1 MKTNTDNEREFF
13 EAIDKGN
20 VDSVRKLVAQQPE
33 LLNSYNYSCFGATPL
48 TSVAFK
54 DDREMIDVLLE
65 LGADP
70 NRCSDWD
77 LGPWSPLHS
86 AIHSNKMELVEHLLE
101 QGAEMDVHTAA
112 ALSRLDDIGRL
123 LDANPERVSES
134 GGDGCTPLHFAGSIE
149 SAQLLLDRGANMEAR
164 CLDHYSTCLL
174 YTSPSPR
181 DLSTSR
187 MPSSA

>member
-70 NRCSDWD
+70 NRCS
-77 LGPWSPLHS
+77 
-86 AIHSNKMELVEHLLE
+86 
-101 QGAEMDVHTAA
+101 
-112 ALSRLDDIGRL
+112 IGIW
-123 LDANPERVSES
+123 A
-134 GGDGCTPLHFAGSIE
+134 
-149 SAQLLLDRGANMEAR
+149 RGAR
-164 CLDHYSTCLL
+164 CTVLSIATKWNWSSTCWNKARKW
-174 YTSPSPR
+174 TFIRPQH
-181 DLSTSR
+181 
-187 MPSSA
+187 